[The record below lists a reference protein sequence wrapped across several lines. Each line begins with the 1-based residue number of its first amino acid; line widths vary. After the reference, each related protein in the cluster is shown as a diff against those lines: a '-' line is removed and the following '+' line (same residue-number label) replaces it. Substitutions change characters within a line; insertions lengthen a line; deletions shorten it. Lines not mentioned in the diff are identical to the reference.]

1 MPRIRLL
8 LPAIIAAALIGAT
21 SIGLA
26 RPTRTAPRSEVNV
39 GPAAAPDKI
48 APWVIDHTDNGAQAE
63 FLVVLNDQ
71 ADLSPAHQLSRK
83 IDKGQF
89 VYPALLS
96 KAQSTQKSLL
106 AYLDA
111 QHIQHQSFYIVNAIL
126 VTGDRDLALKLADR
140 SDVARIEGNPSIYN
154 PLPQPASTPDQSAPA
169 SINSIEPG
177 VDYIH
182 APAVWALG
190 YTGQGIVIGN
200 QDTGMQWDHPAL
212 QPHFRGWNGIT
223 ATFDYNWHDSIHSNS
238 HGANSCGA
246 DSLTPCDDY
255 GHGTHTT
262 GTAIGGDGAGN
273 QIGVAPGAKWI
284 GCRNMDNGWGQ
295 PSTYLE
301 CFQFFLAPYPVT
313 GTITDGIPSLAP
325 DITTN
330 SWSCPT
336 DEGCSYATLQAA
348 VEAQRAAGIM
358 TVAAATNY
366 GSSCSTIYEPIALYD
381 AAYTIGALDT
391 GSDSIAGFSSRGP
404 VAIDGSNRIKPDIAA
419 PGNPVRSSV
428 PGNLYAYESGTSM
441 ATPHVAG
448 AIALLWSAR
457 PGLKNQITATEQVLN
472 NSAVH
477 IDTTDCSSSGT
488 PNNVYGYGR
497 LDIYTAII
505 GARISPETDNQANLA
520 GQVVSYTLR
529 FTNTDYISNS
539 YAISITSGWLLT
551 MTPATITNLSAGS
564 GTAINV
570 VVQLPVSITS
580 NISDVASI
588 SIRLQSDAQRAVTAT
603 LTSLALAPPFIYYF
617 PIIRRDSN

>member
-1 MPRIRLL
+1 MPRKPLL
-8 LPAIIAAALIGAT
+8 LVSIMSAALIGAT

-26 RPTRTAPRSEVNV
+26 RPIDVAPANETGVASTL
-39 GPAAAPDKI
+39 APSKI
-48 APWVIDHTDNGAQAE
+48 APWVIDHTDRGAQAE

-71 ADLSPAHQLSRK
+71 ADLSPAHQLSSK

-89 VYPALLS
+89 VYQALLN
-96 KAQSTQKSLL
+96 KAQTTQQSLL
-106 AYLDA
+106 AYLA
-111 QHIQHQSFYIVNAIL
+111 VQHIQYQSFYIVNAIL

-140 SDVARIEGNPSIYN
+140 SDVARIEGNPSIHN
-154 PLPQPASTPDQSAPA
+154 PLPRSASTPDQSTPS
-169 SINSIEPG
+169 SISSIEPG

-182 APAVWALG
+182 APQVWALG
-190 YTGQGIVIGN
+190 FTGQGVVIGN

-223 ATFDYNWHDSIHSNS
+223 TTFDYNWHDSIHSTSNGS
-238 HGANSCGA
+238 SCGV
-246 DSLTPCDDY
+246 DSPTPCDDY

-262 GTAIGGDGAGN
+262 GTAIGDDGAGN

-284 GCRNMDNGWGQ
+284 GCRNMDVGDGT
-295 PSTYLE
+295 PATYLE

-313 GTITDGIPSLAP
+313 ETYTQGLPALAP

-336 DEGCSYATLQAA
+336 SEGCSFNTLQAA

-358 TVAAATNY
+358 TIAAATND
-366 GSSCSTIYEPIALYD
+366 GPGCSTISEPIALYD
-381 AAYTIGALDT
+381 ASYTVGALNT
-391 GSDSIAGFSSRGP
+391 GSDSIASFSSRGP
-404 VAIDGSNRIKPDIAA
+404 VTIDGSQRIKPDLAA

-428 PGNLYAYESGTSM
+428 PGNGYGSMSGTSM

-457 PGLKNQITATEQVLN
+457 PALKNQITATEQVLN

-477 IDTTDCSSSGT
+477 ISTTDCSSGGV

-505 GARISPETDNQANLA
+505 GARISPEADHQANLA

-539 YAISITSGWLLT
+539 YVISITSGWPIT
-551 MTPATITNLSAGS
+551 ITPATISNLGVNS
-564 GTAINV
+564 GTAITAF
-570 VVQLPVSITS
+570 VQLPVSITF

-588 SIRLQSDAQRAVTAT
+588 NVRLQSDAQRAVTTT
-603 LTSLALAPPFIYYF
+603 LTSTAIAPPYIYYF

>member
-1 MPRIRLL
+1 M

-26 RPTRTAPRSEVNV
+26 RPTRTAPRSEVSA

-48 APWVIDHTDNGAQAE
+48 APWVIDHTGNGALAE
-63 FLVVLNDQ
+63 FLIILNDQ

-89 VYPALLS
+89 VYHALLS

-140 SDVARIEGNPSIYN
+140 SDVARIEGNPSIHN
-154 PLPQPASTPDQSAPA
+154 TLPRPASKPDRSAPS
-169 SINSIEPG
+169 SINSIEVG
-177 VDYIH
+177 VSYIN
-182 APAVWALG
+182 APAVWSMG
-190 YTGQGIVIGN
+190 YTGTGIVIGN

-223 ATFDYNWHDSIHSNS
+223 TTFDYNWHDSIHSTSNGS
-238 HGANSCGA
+238 SCGV

-262 GTAIGGDGAGN
+262 GTAIGDDGTGN

-284 GCRNMDNGWGQ
+284 GCRNMDVGDGT
-295 PSTYLE
+295 PATYLE

-313 GTITDGIPSLAP
+313 GTYTNGLPALAP
-325 DITTN
+325 DVTTN
-330 SWSCPT
+330 SWSCPIS
-336 DEGCSYATLQAA
+336 EGCSFNTLQAA

-448 AIALLWSAR
+448 AVALLWSAR
-457 PGLKNQITATEQVLN
+457 SGLKNNIELTEEILN

-477 IDTTDCSSSGT
+477 IPTTTCSSSGI

-497 LDIYTAII
+497 LDIQAAVTFTGPLMTRSSQEQSVYAGGGAIYSLRVFNVDQISHSIAISPTTQWSIDLTPTAI
-505 GARISPETDNQANLA
+505 SNL
-520 GQVVSYTLR
+520 
-529 FTNTDYISNS
+529 DS
-539 YAISITSGWLLT
+539 YAHVDLT
-551 MTPATITNLSAGS
+551 VTIHVPFPLGDGQIDTATIVARYQDDASKA
-564 GTAINV
+564 A
-570 VVQLPVSITS
+570 TS
-580 NISDVASI
+580 
-588 SIRLQSDAQRAVTAT
+588 T
-603 LTSLALAPPFIYYF
+603 LTTIGLSHLYWF
-617 PIIRRDSN
+617 PIIFKN